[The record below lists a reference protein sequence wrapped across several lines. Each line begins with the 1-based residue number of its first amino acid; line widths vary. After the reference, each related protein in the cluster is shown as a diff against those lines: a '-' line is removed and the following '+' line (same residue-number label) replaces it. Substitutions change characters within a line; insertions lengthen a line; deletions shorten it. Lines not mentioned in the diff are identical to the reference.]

1 MYNFTNCSCF
11 IMFYKWVDP
20 TLELMYKVREGF
32 IYIYITNCSCVI
44 MFYKWFDPTLE
55 LMIRLEKDLY
65 IYSTSGSPTLQL
77 MYKVWEGYTY
87 STSGSP
93 TLELMYK
100 VGEGHIYSTNGS
112 PTLLLL
118 YTVWEGYT
126 YSTSGSPTLELMYKV
141 GEGYIY
147 STNGS
152 PTLVLLGPFILYSS
166 SLVLYFT
173 LLTHQTTPLRG
184 YFGAHIFPY
193 RFFNVDAILLTP
205 KIQPFLFFFKNFVI
219 FPFLEKCI
227 FCYFVN

>member
-1 MYNFTNCSCF
+1 
-11 IMFYKWVDP
+11 
-20 TLELMYKVREGF
+20 
-32 IYIYITNCSCVI
+32 

-77 MYKVWEGYTY
+77 MYK
-87 STSGSP
+87 
-93 TLELMYK
+93 
-100 VGEGHIYSTNGS
+100 
-112 PTLLLL
+112 
-118 YTVWEGYT
+118 VWEGYT

-219 FPFLEKCI
+219 FPFLEKFI

>member
-100 VGEGHIYSTNGS
+100 VGEG
-112 PTLLLL
+112 
-118 YTVWEGYT
+118 
-126 YSTSGSPTLELMYKV
+126 
-141 GEGYIY
+141 YIY

-184 YFGAHIFPY
+184 YFGAHIFLY
-193 RFFNVDAILLTP
+193 IRESQLS
-205 KIQPFLFFFKNFVI
+205 FFFM
-219 FPFLEKCI
+219 
-227 FCYFVN
+227 

>member
-20 TLELMYKVREGF
+20 TLELMYKVGEGY

-87 STSGSP
+87 ST
-93 TLELMYK
+93 
-100 VGEGHIYSTNGS
+100 NGS
-112 PTLLLL
+112 PTLVLL
-118 YTVWEGYT
+118 YKVWEGYT

-184 YFGAHIFPY
+184 YFGAHIFLY
-193 RFFNVDAILLTP
+193 IRGSQLSFF
-205 KIQPFLFFFKNFVI
+205 
-219 FPFLEKCI
+219 
-227 FCYFVN
+227 